1 MISNQ
6 ILKSTIDGLK
16 NITRRE
22 FSIVDRDGKVVVTT
36 EPSLVNTYIDA
47 IEFFVNSPAE
57 NQLVQGYQY
66 FKVLDNGSTEYIVL
80 AKGEDEEIYQIG
92 NAIEFFVNSP
102 AENQLVQ
109 GYQYFKVL
117 DNGSTEYIVLAK
129 GEDEE
134 IYQIGKIA
142 TFQIQSLL
150 IAYKERYDRDNFIKN
165 LLLDNLLLVDIYSRA
180 KKLHIEN
187 DVKRIVYLIETDVDK
202 ELNSVEIIRN
212 IFPIKGKDF
221 VTAVDEKTIILVK
234 ELSDKEGKAEVEK
247 FANEIYN
254 RLIEEIKN
262 NVLVSVGSIVHD
274 LKNISSSF
282 KEAKMALEVGKIF
295 EENKKVTK
303 YEQLGIGRL
312 IYQLPNNLC
321 KMFVGEVLDGITMKA
336 FDEETLTTVA
346 KFFENNLNVSETSRQ
361 LYIHRNTLVYRLDKL
376 QKMTGLDLRNFDD
389 AIIFKIMLM
398 VSKYM
403 KYRENFKY

>member
-6 ILKSTIDGLK
+6 ILQNTIDGLK

-22 FSIVDRDGKVVVTT
+22 FSVIDRDGKVVVTT
-36 EPSLVNTYIDA
+36 EEHMINTSIDGV
-47 IEFFVNSPAE
+47 EFFINSPAE

-66 FKVLDNGSTEYIVL
+66 FKVFDEGNAEYIL
-80 AKGEDEEIYQIG
+80 LTKGEDEE
-92 NAIEFFVNSP
+92 
-102 AENQLVQ
+102 
-109 GYQYFKVL
+109 
-117 DNGSTEYIVLAK
+117 T
-129 GEDEE
+129 
-134 IYQIGKIA
+134 YQIGKLSK
-142 TFQIQSLL
+142 FQIQSLL

-187 DVKRIVYLIETDVDK
+187 DVKRIIYLIETDADKDLNYVD
-202 ELNSVEIIRN
+202 LIRN
-212 IFPIKGKDF
+212 IFPAKGKDF
-221 VTAVDEKTIILVK
+221 VTAVDEKTIILIK
-234 ELSDKEGKAEVEK
+234 
-247 FANEIYN
+247 
-254 RLIEEIKN
+254 EIKEKEEATEIEQIATDLHSTLKLEGIS
-262 NVLVSVGSIVHD
+262 NVSIAIGSVVYD

-295 EENKKVTK
+295 EENKPIMK
-303 YEQLGIGRL
+303 YEQLGISRL

-321 KMFVGEVLDGITMKA
+321 KMFIKEVLKGISISQ

-403 KYRENFKY
+403 QYKNNFKF